1 MNAAIHASRSQA
13 LWRDAYDAVASAMPG
28 FAADARPML
37 TGFAAC
43 VDKRIGLHAIAPALG
58 REQGGQEFFAELMTR
73 AKAGRGGEVL
83 IDWPAGPQFL
93 DRFAKPYGTAIGG
106 TSAQAAC
113 PSPVSARRSSWR
125 FRTAAR
131 GNWRRCTVTSN

>member
-1 MNAAIHASRSQA
+1 
-13 LWRDAYDAVASAMPG
+13 MPG

-43 VDKRIGLHAIAPALG
+43 VDKRIDLHAIAPALG

-83 IDWPAGPQFL
+83 IHWPAGPQFF

-106 TSAQAAC
+106 TSAQAAWTFAC
-113 PSPVSARRSSWR
+113 LGAPVVMALSDRSARQLAPLHR
-125 FRTAAR
+125 A
-131 GNWRRCTVTSN
+131 TSN